1 MSLAILPHFKDIGAD
16 GHTNCISNA
25 LIRVDFWYE
34 HPPSFFVGFLTEN
47 ILSGRNL
54 SRGKS
59 SVLLDIFHDFYI
71 LISGWCSSTVE
82 QRIRNAQVSGSNPL
96 TSFSFIM
103 KEIRKL
109 LGYLGRYKW
118 RVLPGLL
125 FLTVVDGAQ
134 LVIPRVIR
142 RAVDEIASGTFTHSL
157 GFYGCLIAL
166 IGFLIAF
173 FRFWWRFFIFGTAR
187 RIERDI
193 RQELYDHLLTLDPP
207 FYAKKKT
214 GDIMAHATNDL
225 DAVRMT
231 LGIGVVILTD
241 TVVLISGTLVMMILI
256 SPSLT
261 LLSLIPLPA
270 LALVT
275 LYFDRLIHR
284 RFKLSQESFSRLTE
298 RVRELVAGIR
308 VIKNFS
314 QEKGALGYFNLANR
328 DYFKKYLALVK
339 VWGVFEP
346 LLIFLASMTITTVLY
361 FGGVRTITGSI
372 TLGEFIAFIS
382 YLAIL
387 IWPIIGLG
395 WVVNVIEQGK
405 TSMGRIMKL
414 MEEKPRIKDTGK
426 IREIKGVI
434 EFRNVNFSYNGRK
447 VLEDINLVF
456 EPGKFTAIVGR
467 TGSGKTT
474 IINLLLRFYEASG
487 IFVDGNPI
495 EDISLYA
502 LRKAVGWVPQETF
515 LFSDTIRN
523 NIAFGKPDAS
533 LEEIE
538 RVAKLAG
545 IYDEIMSFPG
555 GFDTV
560 LGERGVNL
568 SGGQRQR
575 IAIAR
580 ALLLAPPVF
589 ILDDALSS
597 VDSHTE
603 VKIMENIRE
612 FLKERTSIV
621 ISHRLSAIQDADE
634 IVVMDR
640 GRIVERGTH
649 SELIRKDG
657 LYREMYEKQK
667 LRELLE

>member
-1 MSLAILPHFKDIGAD
+1 
-16 GHTNCISNA
+16 
-25 LIRVDFWYE
+25 
-34 HPPSFFVGFLTEN
+34 
-47 ILSGRNL
+47 
-54 SRGKS
+54 
-59 SVLLDIFHDFYI
+59 
-71 LISGWCSSTVE
+71 
-82 QRIRNAQVSGSNPL
+82 
-96 TSFSFIM
+96 
-103 KEIRKL
+103 
-109 LGYLGRYKW
+109 
-118 RVLPGLL
+118 
-125 FLTVVDGAQ
+125 
-134 LVIPRVIR
+134 
-142 RAVDEIASGTFTHSL
+142 
-157 GFYGCLIAL
+157 
-166 IGFLIAF
+166 
-173 FRFWWRFFIFGTAR
+173 
-187 RIERDI
+187 
-193 RQELYDHLLTLDPP
+193 
-207 FYAKKKT
+207 
-214 GDIMAHATNDL
+214 
-225 DAVRMT
+225 
-231 LGIGVVILTD
+231 
-241 TVVLISGTLVMMILI
+241 
-256 SPSLT
+256 
-261 LLSLIPLPA
+261 
-270 LALVT
+270 
-275 LYFDRLIHR
+275 
-284 RFKLSQESFSRLTE
+284 
-298 RVRELVAGIR
+298 GIR

-314 QEKGALGYFNLANR
+314 QEKGALDYFNLANR

-434 EFRNVNFSYNGRK
+434 EFRNVTFSYNGRK

-456 EPGKFTAIVGR
+456 EPGKFTAIVGK

-474 IINLLLRFYEASG
+474 IVNLLLRFYETSG

-603 VKIMENIRE
+603 VKIMENIRD